1 MTDLD
6 TPPFAFD
13 YDPGT
18 IHYGRGRIADI
29 GDALDER
36 DRDTA
41 LVVCGSNVAA
51 NAELMDAVGDG
62 LGDRLAEVFAG
73 TTTEKRLRE
82 AARAAERAD
91 DLGADAFVPVGGGSS
106 LDVATVASVLRAR
119 DLSLADARAEVA
131 ETGGIAT
138 PEDPASLTPL
148 FPVPTTLAG
157 ADLSVIAGI
166 AAEVD
171 DGEDGADGTRVV
183 STGVGGRDLMPEAL
197 FYDPDLFET
206 TPEGVLAG
214 SAMNGFDKAIESLYA
229 GTRTAVTDATA
240 TRAVRLLAD
249 GLPEMT
255 DDPAAMDRAVAGV
268 VLAQYGISRP
278 GDMTI
283 NVIHAFGHGLRDAF
297 GIQQGLAHAAV
308 APHALRAMADAGVD
322 LSLLAAAF
330 EVDGDGGDG
339 GVEDPAVEEAIA
351 EVERIRD
358 GLGLPASLSAI
369 DGVDADGLDEAARV
383 TAGDSLLSYAPDGYD
398 LTEADARAVLE
409 AAF

>member
-1 MTDLD
+1 MSALD

-13 YDPGT
+13 YDPGA
-18 IHYGRGRIADI
+18 IHYGRGCIADI
-29 GDALDER
+29 GDAFAER
-36 DRDTA
+36 DHDTA

-51 NAELMDAVGDG
+51 NADLMDAVGDG

-73 TTTEKRLRE
+73 TTPDKRLRE
-82 AARAAERAD
+82 AARAVERAE
-91 DLGADAFVPVGGGSS
+91 DLAADAFVPVGGGSS

-119 DLSLADARAEVA
+119 DLSLDDARAEVA
-131 ETGGIAT
+131 KTGGIAA
-138 PEDPASLTPL
+138 PADPATLTPL

-171 DGEDGADGTRVV
+171 DGDGGTEVV
-183 STGVGGRDLMPEAL
+183 STGVGGADLMPAAL
-197 FYDPDLFET
+197 FYDPALFET

-214 SAMNGFDKAIESLYA
+214 SAMNGLDKAIESLYA

-240 TRAVRLLAD
+240 ARAVRLLAD

-255 DDPAAMDRAVAGV
+255 NDEAAMDRTVTGI

-308 APHALRAMADAGVD
+308 APHALRALADAGVD
-322 LSLLAAAF
+322 LSLVAAAF
-330 EVDGDGGDG
+330 DVDGGGE
-339 GVEDPAVEEAIA
+339 VERGDAEAAIA
-351 EVERIRD
+351 EVERVRD
-358 GLGLPASLSAI
+358 ALDLPASLSAI
-369 DGVDADGLDEAARV
+369 DGIDANGLDEAARV
-383 TAGDSLLSYAPDGYD
+383 TADDSLLSYAPEGYE
-398 LTEADARAVLE
+398 LSEADARAVLD

>member
-13 YDPGT
+13 YDPGA
-18 IHYGRGRIADI
+18 IHYGRGCIADI

-36 DRDTA
+36 ECDTA

-73 TTTEKRLRE
+73 TTPDKRLRE
-82 AARAAERAD
+82 AARAVQRAD
-91 DLGADAFVPVGGGSS
+91 DLDADAFVPVGGGSS
-106 LDVATVASVLRAR
+106 LDVATVASVVRAR
-119 DLSLADARAEVA
+119 GLSLDDARAEVA

-138 PEDPASLTPL
+138 PEDSASLTPL

-171 DGEDGADGTRVV
+171 DGAGGTELV
-183 STGVGGRDLMPEAL
+183 STGVGGADLMPEAL

-229 GTRTAVTDATA
+229 STRTAVTDATA

-255 DDPAAMDRAVAGV
+255 DDPTAMNRAVAGV

-330 EVDGDGGDG
+330 EVDGDGDGGDG
-339 GVEDPAVEEAIA
+339 VVEDPAVEEAIA

-358 GLGLPASLSAI
+358 ALGLPASMSAI
-369 DGVDADGLDEAARV
+369 DGVDADGLAEAARV

>member
-13 YDPGT
+13 YDPGA
-18 IHYGRGRIADI
+18 IRYGRGAVDGL
-29 GDALDER
+29 GDALA
-36 DRDTA
+36 DRGLDTA

-51 NAELMDAVGDG
+51 NADLMEPIEGG

-73 TTTEKRLRE
+73 TTPDKRLRE
-82 AARAAERAD
+82 AARVVERAD
-91 DLGADAFVPVGGGSS
+91 ALGADAVVPVGGGSS

-119 DLSLADARAEVA
+119 GLSLADARAEVA

-138 PEDPASLTPL
+138 PDDPAGLTPL

-166 AAEVD
+166 TAEVD
-171 DGEDGADGTRVV
+171 DGAGGTETV
-183 STGVGGRDLMPEAL
+183 STGVGGAALMPTAL
-197 FYDPDLFET
+197 WYDPALFET
-206 TPEGVLAG
+206 TPAGVLAG
-214 SAMNGFDKAIESLYA
+214 SAMNGFDKAVESLYA

-240 TRAVRLLAD
+240 TRAIRLLAD
-249 GLPEMT
+249 GLPAMT

-268 VLAQYGISRP
+268 ILAQYGISRP

-330 EVDGDGGDG
+330 DADS
-339 GVEDPAVEEAIA
+339 VEGAVA
-351 EVERIRD
+351 EVERVRD
-358 GLGLPASLSAI
+358 ALDLPGSLSAV
-369 DGVDADGLDEAARV
+369 DGVDEAGLDEAARV
-383 TAGDSLLSYAPDGYD
+383 AAADSLLSYAPAGYD
-398 LTEADARAVLE
+398 LTVADARAVLD

>member
-13 YDPGT
+13 YDPGA
-18 IHYGRGRIADI
+18 IHYGRGCIAAI
-29 GDALDER
+29 GDALAGR
-36 DRDTA
+36 GLDTV
-41 LVVCGSNVAA
+41 LVVCGSNVAG
-51 NAELMDAVGDG
+51 NAALMDAVGDG

-73 TTTEKRLRE
+73 TTPDKRLRE

-119 DLSLADARAEVA
+119 DLSLSDARAEVA
-131 ETGGIAT
+131 ETGGIST
-138 PEDPASLTPL
+138 PDDSDALTPL

-171 DGEDGADGTRVV
+171 DGAGGTEVV
-183 STGVGGRDLMPEAL
+183 STGVGGADLMPEAL

-229 GTRTAVTDATA
+229 RTRTAVTDATA

-255 DDPAAMDRAVAGV
+255 DDEAAMDRAVAGI

-308 APHALRAMADAGVD
+308 APHVLRVMVDAGVD
-322 LSLLAAAF
+322 LSMLTAAF
-330 EVDGDGGDG
+330 DIDGTDDVEGDEVGGDR
-339 GVEDPAVEEAIA
+339 VEEAIA
-351 EVERIRD
+351 EVERVRD
-358 GLGLPASLSAI
+358 ALGLPASLSAI

-383 TAGDSLLSYAPDGYD
+383 TATDSLLSYAPEGYE
-398 LTEADARAVLE
+398 LSEADARTVLD

>member
-1 MTDLD
+1 MTAFD

-13 YDPGT
+13 YDPGA
-18 IHYGRGRIADI
+18 IHYGRGCITDL

-41 LVVCGSNVAA
+41 LVVCGSNVAG
-51 NAELMDAVGDG
+51 NAELMDAVDDG

-73 TTTEKRLRE
+73 TTPDKRLRE
-82 AARAAERAD
+82 AARAVERAD
-91 DLGADAFVPVGGGSS
+91 DLDADAFVPVGGGSS

-119 DLSLADARAEVA
+119 DLSLDQARTEVA

-138 PEDPASLTPL
+138 PDDPAPLTPL

-171 DGEDGADGTRVV
+171 DGAGGTEVV
-183 STGVGGRDLMPEAL
+183 STGVGGADLMPEAL
-197 FYDPDLFET
+197 FYDPTLFET

-229 GTRTAVTDATA
+229 RTRTAVTDATA

-249 GLPEMT
+249 GLPTMT

-268 VLAQYGISRP
+268 ILAQYGISRP

-297 GIQQGLAHAAV
+297 GIQQGLAHAAI

-322 LSLLAAAF
+322 LSVLAAAF
-330 EVDGDGGDG
+330 EVDGAGDG
-339 GVEDPAVEEAIA
+339 AEAESVEAAIA
-351 EVERIRD
+351 EVERVRD
-358 GLGLPASLSAI
+358 ALGLPASLSAI
-369 DGVDADGLDEAARV
+369 DGVDADGLGEAARV
-383 TAGDSLLSYAPDGYD
+383 TADDSLLSYAPEAYD

-409 AAF
+409 AAL

>member
-1 MTDLD
+1 MSALD

-13 YDPGT
+13 YDPGA
-18 IHYGRGRIADI
+18 IHYGRGCICDI
-29 GDALDER
+29 GEALAER

-62 LGDRLAEVFAG
+62 LGGRLAEVFAG
-73 TTTEKRLRE
+73 TTPEKRLRE
-82 AARAAERAD
+82 AARAADHAT

-119 DLSLADARAEVA
+119 DLSLAEAREEVA
-131 ETGGIAT
+131 DTGGIAT
-138 PEDPASLTPL
+138 PRNSASLTPL

-171 DGEDGADGTRVV
+171 ASGDAEEGDGGEDAEIV
-183 STGVGGRDLMPEAL
+183 STGVGGAELMPEAL

-229 GTRTAVTDATA
+229 DTRSAVTDATA
-240 TRAVRLLAD
+240 TRAIRLLTG

-255 DDPAAMDRAVAGV
+255 DDEAAMDRAVAGI

-278 GDMTI
+278 GNMTI

-330 EVDGDGGDG
+330 EVDG
-339 GVEDPAVEEAIA
+339 VEAAIA
-351 EVERIRD
+351 EVERVRD
-358 GLGLPASLSAI
+358 ALDLPSSLSAI

-383 TAGDSLLSYAPDGYD
+383 AAADSLLSYAPERYD
-398 LTEADARAVLE
+398 LAEADARAVLE

>member
-1 MTDLD
+1 MTSLD

-13 YDPGT
+13 YDPGA
-18 IHYGRGRIADI
+18 IHYGRGCIDDI
-29 GDALDER
+29 GDALAER
-36 DRDTA
+36 DREAA
-41 LVVCGSNVAA
+41 LVVCGSNVAG
-51 NAELMDAVGDG
+51 NAALMDAVDEG

-73 TTTEKRLRE
+73 TTPDKRLRE
-82 AARAAERAD
+82 AARAVERAD

-119 DLSLADARAEVA
+119 DLSLDDARAEVA

-138 PEDPASLTPL
+138 PEDTTSLTPL

-171 DGEDGADGTRVV
+171 DDAGGTEVV
-183 STGVGGRDLMPEAL
+183 STGVGGRELMPEAL
-197 FYDPDLFET
+197 FYDPALFET
-206 TPEGVLAG
+206 TPAGVLAG

-229 GTRTAVTDATA
+229 RDRTAVTDATA

-249 GLPEMT
+249 GLPGMT
-255 DDPAAMDRAVAGV
+255 DDGSAMDRAVAGI

-278 GDMTI
+278 GEMTI

-297 GIQQGLAHAAV
+297 GVQQGLAHATV

-322 LSLLAAAF
+322 LSMLTSAF
-330 EVDGDGGDG
+330 EV
-339 GVEDPAVEEAIA
+339 ETVEEAIH

-358 GLGLPASLSAI
+358 ALGLPASLSAI
-369 DGVDADGLDEAARV
+369 DGVDEAGLNEAARV
-383 TAGDSLLSYAPDGYD
+383 TAGDSLLAYAPQGYE
-398 LTEADARAVLE
+398 LTEADVRAVLE